1 MLVCVKGMRT
11 KIKKYLSLRVK
22 TRVSVMAL
30 SSVGSLFQT
39 QGPAAEKSRS
49 PSLSLVDC
57 LTRSLLLAERFEAR
71 PDTDAVVVRRFC
83 R

>member
-1 MLVCVKGMRT
+1 MLVCVKGML
-11 KIKKYLSLRVK
+11 KNIKKDLSLRLK
-22 TRVSVMAL
+22 TRVSVVAL
-30 SSVGSLFQT
+30 SSLGSLFQT

-57 LTRSLLLAERFEAR
+57 LIWSLLLAERFAAR
-71 PDTDAVVVRRFC
+71 PDTDALVARRFC